1 MCLIL
6 FAWQAHPDYP
16 LVVAANRDEW
26 RERPAAPATWWD
38 DAPDILAGR
47 DLEAGGTWLGVTR
60 SGRFAAIT
68 NFRDPADRRSTAP
81 SRGQLVADFLRG
93 DDSPR
98 NYLEALSPKAA
109 RYNGFNLLLA
119 DEKSMCY
126 FGSREGE
133 IIDVPPGIHGLS
145 NHLLDEPWPK
155 VEKAKSALGAILG
168 ALTGVHRRGAPRE
181 AWGSTQR
188 DPAKNAS
195 DGKASGE
202 TAENS
207 KSPVDGDFEALL
219 AGNALQ
225 ERSFAFLS
233 DRALHADSVLPD
245 TGVGLEWERV
255 LSPALI
261 VTEKY
266 GTRCSTVV
274 LRAKNEIVF
283 EERTR
288 GVDGEVTTVGAFRFD
303 LAP

>member
-26 RERPAAPATWWD
+26 RERPAASAAWWD

-68 NFRDPADRRSTAP
+68 NFRDPSDRKSTAP
-81 SRGQLVADFLRG
+81 SRGQLVADYLRG
-93 DDSPR
+93 NASPR
-98 NYLEALSPKAA
+98 DYLVALAKHAA

-119 DEKSMCY
+119 DDTSMCY

-133 IIDVPPGIHGLS
+133 IIDVAPGIHGLS

-155 VEKAKSALGAILG
+155 VKKGKSALGA
-168 ALTGVHRRGAPRE
+168 A
-181 AWGSTQR
+181 
-188 DPAKNAS
+188 
-195 DGKASGE
+195 
-202 TAENS
+202 
-207 KSPVDGDFEALL
+207 FEAKMAETPLL
-219 AGNALQ
+219 
-225 ERSFAFLS
+225 ERSFEILS
-233 DRALHADSVLPD
+233 DVEAADDKGLPN
-245 TGVGLEWERV
+245 TGVGLEWERL
-255 LSPALI
+255 LSPSLI

-266 GTRCSTVV
+266 GTRCSTLL
-274 LRAKNEIVF
+274 LRGERDITF

-288 GVDGEVTTVGAFRFD
+288 GVAGEVTARSAYHFNVQRSSR
-303 LAP
+303 

>member
-1 MCLIL
+1 MCLIV

-16 LVVAANRDEW
+16 LIVAANRDEW
-26 RERPAAPATWWD
+26 RDRPAAPAAWWK

-68 NFRDPADRRSTAP
+68 NFRDPSDRKSTAP

-93 DDSPR
+93 NDSPR
-98 NYLEALSPKAA
+98 DYLDALAPNAA

-119 DEKSMCY
+119 DEKSMCF

-133 IIDVPPGIHGLS
+133 IIDVEPGIHGLS

-155 VEKAKSALGAILG
+155 VEKAKSALGAIL
-168 ALTGVHRRGAPRE
+168 
-181 AWGSTQR
+181 Q
-188 DPAKNAS
+188 AKM
-195 DGKASGE
+195 
-202 TAENS
+202 
-207 KSPVDGDFEALL
+207 

-225 ERSFAFLS
+225 ERSFTFLS
-233 DRALHADSVLPD
+233 DTEQAQDKALPD

-266 GTRCSTVV
+266 GTRCSTVL
-274 LRAKNEIVF
+274 LRGEREIVF

-288 GVDGEVTTVGAFRFD
+288 GVAGEVTTVSAFRFN
-303 LAP
+303 LRNAKTI